1 MSWIRLLSPK
11 RWLPVMAILAIG
23 FALGLNDAV
32 DGEAPSLSPRAA
44 MAAPGGELRSYADV
58 ADMAMPGVVNISTDK
73 VVELPQNHP
82 MLDDPRFR
90 RFFGEPEGGRERVE
104 SSLGSGVIVSADG
117 YILTSAHVVEKATKV
132 RVTINGNHEYEAE
145 IIGQDKMTDVALIK
159 IESDDPLPTLTIGD
173 SKVLRIGDQV
183 MAIGNPFGVGQT
195 VTLGIVSAMGRAIG
209 MMAYEDFIQTDASI
223 NPGNSGGALVNMSG
237 ELVGINTAIMSR
249 SGGSQGI
256 GFAIPSH
263 MAQSVMDQLI
273 EYGEVKRAWLG
284 VITAEVDQTMAE
296 ALGMKSPRGVLMSEV
311 NKDTPAEKAGLR
323 EGDIVLMVDGKNV
336 DSISQLRNKI
346 SLAGVG
352 HSAALLILRDGK
364 EKKLTVELGEMPKD
378 LNALATPQEDR
389 TSEKG
394 LEGVKVSELS
404 DRVREG
410 LSLDDDVKGV
420 AVAEVERTSNAW
432 HRGLRQGDVII
443 EVAQNKCEN
452 IDDYEKLTARDTD
465 RPVLLKIQRGEQTR
479 LIAVPR

>member
-1 MSWIRLLSPK
+1 MSRIRLLSPK
-11 RWLPVMAILAIG
+11 RWLPVAAILAIG
-23 FALGLNDAV
+23 FALGLNAAV

-58 ADMAMPGVVNISTDK
+58 ADQAMPGVVNISTDK

-82 MLDDPRFR
+82 MMDDPRLR
-90 RFFGEPEGGRERVE
+90 RFFGEPEGGERVE

-159 IESDDPLPTLTIGD
+159 IESDDPLPTVALGD
-173 SKVLRIGDQV
+173 SKALRIGDQV

-273 EYGEVKRAWLG
+273 EFGEVKRAWLG

-311 NKDTPAEKAGLR
+311 NEDTPAEKAGLR
-323 EGDIVLMVDGKNV
+323 EGDIVLTVDGKNV

-352 HSAALLILRDGK
+352 HSADLLILRDGK

-378 LNALATPQEDR
+378 LNTAATPQEDR
-389 TSEKG
+389 MSEEG

-410 LSLDDDVKGV
+410 LSLDENVKGV

-443 EVAQNKCEN
+443 EVAQKKCEN
-452 IDDYEKLTARDTD
+452 IDDYEELTAKDTG
-465 RPVLLKIQRGEQTR
+465 RPVLLKVQRGEQTR